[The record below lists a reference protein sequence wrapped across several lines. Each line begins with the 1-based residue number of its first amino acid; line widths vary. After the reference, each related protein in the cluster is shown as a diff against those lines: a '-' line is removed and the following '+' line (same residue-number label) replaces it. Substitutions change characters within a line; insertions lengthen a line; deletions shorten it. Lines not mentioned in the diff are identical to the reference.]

1 MLLQYAELSPKFW
14 EEEEESWNLSVLV
27 VMMVLADSDT
37 AVCSHVQ

>member
-1 MLLQYAELSPKFW
+1 MLLHYAELSPKFW
-14 EEEEESWNLSVLV
+14 EEEESWNLSVLV